1 MKKRRIIPAVISG
14 LVLSTTAIA
23 STVQAECFQRQQEVS
38 KKRVHEC
45 AILGDKTAQTYLGRM
60 YRLGLGVDSNPAK
73 AAKWYRKA
81 ADQGDAE
88 AQFNL
93 GIMYLDGIG
102 VTENSAEAL
111 RWIARAAK
119 QKHATALEIYNYILN
134 NDGPLE
140 C

>member
-1 MKKRRIIPAVISG
+1 
-14 LVLSTTAIA
+14 
-23 STVQAECFQRQQEVS
+23 
-38 KKRVHEC
+38 
-45 AILGDKTAQTYLGRM
+45 M
-60 YRLGLGVDSNPAK
+60 YHLGLGVDSNPEKAVLWYKK
-73 AAKWYRKA
+73 AAS
-81 ADQGDAE
+81 QGNAE

-119 QKHATALEIYNYILN
+119 QKHSGATEVYNYILN